1 MRLIKTPLK
10 DIKKIKMSVN
20 NQKQPDVHN
29 IIQFKAYQFQDKQH
43 VDEQK
48 QQFIKLQ
55 FFILVLL

>member
-1 MRLIKTPLK
+1 
-10 DIKKIKMSVN
+10 MSVN
-20 NQKQPDVHN
+20 NQKQPDVYN

-55 FFILVLL
+55 FFILVRL

>member
-20 NQKQPDVHN
+20 NQKQPDVYN

>member
-1 MRLIKTPLK
+1 
-10 DIKKIKMSVN
+10 MSVN
-20 NQKQPDVHN
+20 NQKQPDVYN
-29 IIQFKAYQFQDKQH
+29 IIQFKAYQFQDKQY

>member
-20 NQKQPDVHN
+20 NQKQPDVYN

-55 FFILVLL
+55 FFILVRL